1 MFQTFGMEGKKSPG
15 EKTSLKEEERK
26 KINEKQRNIRK
37 NRMGRSKDMRIQGWR
52 EVEERSK

>member
-1 MFQTFGMEGKKSPG
+1 MFQTFGMEGKRSPG

-37 NRMGRSKDMRIQGWR
+37 NRMGRSKDMRIQG
-52 EVEERSK
+52 